1 MPPPTEGEDGPH
13 TSKSVTFIPM
23 SPRSAAALRR
33 HHEEQKA
40 AAAAAKAAKEKD
52 RDDDEAEDQD
62 IPDLTLQDYITALIG
77 GGTTKPTSSKSRS
90 RSHPRSRHDSPSSS
104 EEEIELLPPR
114 FDAQGRPLH
123 SSPSRQNPQWTHR
136 KGDFSYSSPSSA
148 RQQRNNVSGEWAVGG
163 TDPEAV
169 ERMVRGV
176 TGVLEGVGTGKGG
189 GGGGLLGVL
198 GGLLLKGVVGG
209 LAGAGGGGAIEGR
222 RGDNGG
228 TEKVRVRRDDG
239 RRTRSVGERRNR
251 REREEEEEEDD
262 DYFYD
267 RERRRRRWR

>member
-1 MPPPTEGEDGPH
+1 MPPSPEGEEEEEDKGPQ

-40 AAAAAKAAKEKD
+40 AAAAAKAAKDKSK
-52 RDDDEAEDQD
+52 DDDDAEDQD

-77 GGTTKPTSSKSRS
+77 GSKPTHNPPSRS
-90 RSHPRSRHDSPSSS
+90 RSHPRSRHDSPSHSSSSS

-123 SSPSRQNPQWTHR
+123 HSPSRQNPQWTHR
-136 KGDFSYSSPSSA
+136 KGDFSYTPT
-148 RQQRNNVSGEWAVGG
+148 RRRDNEPDVRGEWAVGG

-176 TGVLEGVGTGKGG
+176 TEVLEGVGAGSGK
-189 GGGGLLGVL
+189 VWS
-198 GGLLLKGVVGG
+198 
-209 LAGAGGGGAIEGR
+209 
-222 RGDNGG
+222 
-228 TEKVRVRRDDG
+228 T
-239 RRTRSVGERRNR
+239 T
-251 REREEEEEEDD
+251 
-262 DYFYD
+262 F
-267 RERRRRRWR
+267 W